1 MAVTDTA
8 VYFIHSPS
16 IPMTLKD
23 TNATFLERNPELP
36 ILDPGHEAILEM
48 HANRG
53 QRPLLRG
60 GGAGALRDGSHRRAH
75 QVPADRTLHDNRLVR
90 LYDEFISRTAT
101 RTGWPGSLLPTPAVN
116 PQGTQG
122 GRAEA
127 EPRGQDGQSEF
138 VV

>member
-1 MAVTDTA
+1 
-8 VYFIHSPS
+8 
-16 IPMTLKD
+16 MTLKGHQRHLPGEEPG
-23 TNATFLERNPELP
+23 ATHPRPRTR
-36 ILDPGHEAILEM
+36 GHPRDARQQ
-48 HANRG
+48 RG

-60 GGAGALRDGSHRRAH
+60 GGAGALRGGAHRRAH
-75 QVPADRTLHDNRLVR
+75 SQVPADRTLRQPPH
-90 LYDEFISRTAT
+90 AT
-101 RTGWPGSLLPTPAVN
+101 LRRVHQPGPLREQGGQEEPPPHPAVD